1 MQVIV
6 GQVIPL
12 THNAEGVRAY
22 NALVPGVVDAARRD
36 GMNVRLVDL
45 YAIGEESL
53 SSDGIHPTVEGYDRM
68 AGIWYPALREAIAG
82 R

>member
-1 MQVIV
+1 M
-6 GQVIPL
+6 
-12 THNAEGVRAY
+12 RAY
-22 NALVPGVVDAARRD
+22 NALLPGVIEGARSE

-68 AGIWYPALREAIAG
+68 AEIWYAALREVLAE